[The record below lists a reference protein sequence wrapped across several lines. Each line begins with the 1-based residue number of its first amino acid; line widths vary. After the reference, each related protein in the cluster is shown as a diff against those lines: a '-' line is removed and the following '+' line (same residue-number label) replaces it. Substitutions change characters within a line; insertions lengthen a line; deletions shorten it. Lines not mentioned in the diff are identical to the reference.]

1 MTCCTGCTCT
11 AWARACAPGCA
22 AAGRLLKRKPG
33 EEVVSWGLE
42 QPARR
47 GGAMLQWS
55 EQYGNARPN
64 WGADDLVGVGIN
76 NWENG
81 KDPRS
86 HFPQSSLRG

>member
-33 EEVVSWGLE
+33 EGIVSYF
-42 QPARR
+42 QR
-47 GGAMLQWS
+47 GNAS
-55 EQYGNARPN
+55 AVEEQYGNARPN

>member
-1 MTCCTGCTCT
+1 MVG
-11 AWARACAPGCA
+11 
-22 AAGRLLKRKPG
+22 
-33 EEVVSWGLE
+33 
-42 QPARR
+42 
-47 GGAMLQWS
+47 

-86 HFPQSSLRG
+86 HFPQSFIQR

>member
-1 MTCCTGCTCT
+1 MVG
-11 AWARACAPGCA
+11 
-22 AAGRLLKRKPG
+22 
-33 EEVVSWGLE
+33 
-42 QPARR
+42 
-47 GGAMLQWS
+47 

-86 HFPQSSLRG
+86 HFPQPALRG